1 MPLQSPERARD
12 RDLRT
17 ARAARVDG
25 EHLGARFDREHWAQ
39 WAQWV
44 ERDIAWATRLNRA
57 ADHPLLLWPLAW
69 ASRLGDGVL
78 WYALMLSLP
87 FLAGREGRACATQM
101 AIAGLM
107 CVTLY
112 WVLKRWAARPRPF
125 TCCSDIRLCARA
137 LDRFS
142 FPSGHTL
149 HAVAFTVI
157 VVEHF
162 PVAGWAL
169 WPFTLL
175 VALSRVAL
183 GLHYPSDVAA
193 GALIGGGI
201 AALVLLTG
209 VGVAWMG

>member
-1 MPLQSPERARD
+1 MLRRLLDRRRGPSQRAR
-12 RDLRT
+12 
-17 ARAARVDG
+17 AYRV
-25 EHLGARFDREHWAQ
+25 HFDREHWVA
-39 WAQWV
+39 
-44 ERDIAWATRLNRA
+44 RDIAWATRLNRA
-57 ADHPLLLWPLAW
+57 ADHPFALLPLAW
-69 ASRLGDGVL
+69 VSRLGDGVL

-87 FLAGREGRACATQM
+87 FLAGPDGRACATQM

-107 CVTLY
+107 CVALY

-157 VVEHF
+157 VVDHF
-162 PVAGWAL
+162 PLAGWAL

-193 GALIGGGI
+193 GAVIGGGI
-201 AALVLLTG
+201 AALVLISG
-209 VGVAWMG
+209 IGVAWLH

>member
-1 MPLQSPERARD
+1 MFRPSSPESRERHRPSA
-12 RDLRT
+12 
-17 ARAARVDG
+17 
-25 EHLGARFDREHWAQ
+25 EGARRTRTYRVHFDREHWVA
-39 WAQWV
+39 
-44 ERDIAWATRLNRA
+44 RDTAWATRLNRA
-57 ADHPLLLWPLAW
+57 THYRAALLPLAA

-87 FLAGREGRACATQM
+87 FLAGRDGRACATQM

-107 CVTLY
+107 CVSLY

-125 TCCSDIRLCARA
+125 TACSDIRLCARA

-149 HAVAFTVI
+149 HAVAFTLI

-162 PVAGWAL
+162 PTMGWAL
-169 WPFTLL
+169 WPFTVL
-175 VALSRVAL
+175 VAVSRIAL

-193 GALIGGGI
+193 GAMIGAGI
-201 AALVLLTG
+201 GWLVLLSGIGT
-209 VGVAWMG
+209 AWI